1 MHLLIKLALILS
13 LILVAL
19 LSVSNIEREL
29 LRPPPRGLGTDSEG
43 EDY

>member
-13 LILVAL
+13 LLLIAL
-19 LSVSNIEREL
+19 LGVSNIEREL
-29 LRPPPRGLGTDSEG
+29 LKPPPRGLGIDGEG

>member
-1 MHLLIKLALILS
+1 MYLLIKLAMILGLALI
-13 LILVAL
+13 AL

-29 LRPPPRGLGTDSEG
+29 LRPPPRRLGIDTEG